1 MINVFLLL
9 IGCIVEPL
17 PAMIIFLPLLIPLG
31 AQVGIDPIQFG
42 AVVVLNLM
50 IGLMHPPI
58 GLLLFVV
65 SSVGKIRLGPVM
77 WEVLPFL
84 AWAIVVLGLTIV
96 FPPLTIWLP
105 AQIK

>member
-1 MINVFLLL
+1 
-9 IGCIVEPL
+9 
-17 PAMIIFLPLLIPLG
+17 
-31 AQVGIDPIQFG
+31 
-42 AVVVLNLM
+42 M

-65 SSVGKIRLGPVM
+65 SSVGKLRLGPVM

-84 AWAIVVLGLTIV
+84 AWALVVLVLTIV
-96 FPPLTIWLP
+96 FPPITTWLP